1 MPLAGKF
8 ASPWQRLIAWRTPDM
23 AAPASALTAPA
34 VAARS
39 DESVLDEVRSVVRTQ
54 LLPLAEEIDA
64 KGLYPEAVMR
74 ALGAA
79 GAYATHLRVQVPNRG
94 IPPNLATAIE
104 ASAIAAQH
112 CLSTG
117 FLMWCQS
124 TLAWYL
130 ANSDNAAARARYL
143 PRVADATLLGGTGL
157 SNPMK
162 TVFGIERMRLKGK
175 RVAGGYTVHGA
186 LPWVSNLGPTHAF
199 GTIFEAEADP
209 SRRVMFVA
217 DCSAEGVSIKA
228 CPGFLALDG
237 TATYSVQFR
246 DAFIPDEQVL
256 ADPVDAYLKK
266 IRSGFIL
273 MQTGMGLG
281 VIRDCIDTIRQLQP
295 SLGHVNSFLDDQP
308 DDIAETLAG
317 IEAEVAALAPS
328 PYDGSPEHWRR
339 VVALRLLVGETAVQA
354 AHAAMLHAG
363 ARGYVRASRVQRR
376 LREAYFVAIVTPATK
391 QLKKMLAEMSR

>member
-1 MPLAGKF
+1 MAQSASVL
-8 ASPWQRLIAWRTPDM
+8 ASPP
-23 AAPASALTAPA
+23 PA
-34 VAARS
+34 VRS
-39 DESVLDEVRSVVRTQ
+39 EEHVLTSVRNIVRTE
-54 LLPLAEEIDA
+54 LAPLVEEIDA
-64 KGLYPEAVMR
+64 NGVYPEAVMR
-74 ALGAA
+74 ALGTA
-79 GAYATHLRVQVPNRG
+79 GAYATHLPAQG

-104 ASAIAAQH
+104 ASAIASQS

-130 ANSDNAAARARYL
+130 ANSENAAARTRYL
-143 PRVADATLLGGTGL
+143 SRVANATLLGGTGL

-175 RVAGGYTVHGA
+175 RIADGYTVHGA

-199 GTIFEAEADP
+199 GTIFEVEGEEDAP
-209 SRRVMFVA
+209 HRVMFVA
-217 DCSAEGVSIKA
+217 DCNGEGVTIKA

-246 DAFIPDEQVL
+246 DAFIPDEQIL

-266 IRSGFIL
+266 IRTGFIL

-281 VIRDCIDTIRQLQP
+281 VIRDCIEIIKQMQP
-295 SLGHVNSFLDDQP
+295 SLGHVNRFLDDQP
-308 DDIAETLAG
+308 EDIAETLAA

-339 VVALRLLVGETAVQA
+339 VVALRLLVGETAVRA
-354 AHAAMLHAG
+354 ANAAMLHSG

-391 QLKKMLAEMSR
+391 QLKKMLAEMNR